1 MKPID
6 IANIPMQDNDADA
19 KTVKDYLKKLLLTLW
34 EGQEGFSGKRPFGNS
49 GWDYDLYAPL
59 IKCGAVYGLFD
70 KDGYIEDI
78 DYDAADKTIIAVIN
92 AIFDGRDD

>member
-34 EGQEGFSGKRPFGNS
+34 EKQDGFSGKRPFGNS
-49 GWDYDLYAPL
+49 GWAYDLYASL
-59 IKCGAVYGLFD
+59 IKCGAVCGLLD
-70 KDGYIEDI
+70 NDGYMADI
-78 DYDAADKTIIAVIN
+78 DYEAADKAIIAVIN
-92 AIFDGRDD
+92 AIFDRVDD